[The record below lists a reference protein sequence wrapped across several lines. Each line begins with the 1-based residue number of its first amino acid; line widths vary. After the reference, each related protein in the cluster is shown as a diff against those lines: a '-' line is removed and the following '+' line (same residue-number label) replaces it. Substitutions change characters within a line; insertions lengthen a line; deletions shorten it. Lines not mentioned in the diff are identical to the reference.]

1 MVLTRALFFVPGAI
15 FLLIQ
20 TRIWGNFDGFFTGPR
35 RVPLG
40 VSCCY
45 NTFAEIIIKN
55 PKIVA
60 AYKINS

>member
-20 TRIWGNFDGFFTGPR
+20 TRLWGNFEGFLQGQEECPW
-35 RVPLG
+35 PSLA
-40 VSCCY
+40 Y
-45 NTFAEIIIKN
+45 NTFAELMLKN
-55 PKIVA
+55 PKTVA